1 MEMETENR
9 YIETDLG
16 NVAPNPRGDYS
27 AETTYEYLDLVVYK
41 GGSYL
46 CVADTSQGTAPE
58 PGKTTAVWQVLT
70 LPGDLTPEYVA
81 IHDDVVN
88 KAASA
93 AEDAAGT
100 AADRVVVADMK
111 DDVERLQREVTEST
125 ASAKAD
131 KESAAGYAA
140 AAEASR
146 RATAEAEANVV
157 AQVTGFDEH
166 VTEKTEEAATTI
178 TDERTRA
185 IQAVDSATQAAKS
198 AASSAADSASI
209 ATQAASTATSLA
221 AAAEAASKT
230 ATSAASETVKT
241 AKAAQEDIATAKSN
255 AIKAVQDAAAEEK
268 KAAAASASAAA
279 ASAENAKASET
290 SAGAMLGKVTEEG
303 EKQIADIRGVLND
316 VTNGLRTV
324 DEKAIETYYA
334 LRRTGK
340 VYQTKVWLYAK
351 NPTSAGEKLLDNA
364 DLVCEPSTDTVQGR
378 DDYASIPLFEWVNC
392 NYIRDDDGAPRPIA
406 IEGMQ
411 NYKTSGAFDVGTMQ
425 MSFYWKVETNAEEG
439 YQLWTISDSP
449 HEELGLSP
457 WSECVKADGT
467 VLPWCIGSKYFSGVA
482 SDGLPRSQPGLAI
495 INFVSHNSIIK
506 EYAKKGTGYQGGGAE
521 RNTFQILFNIIKGNT
536 KSSQTLYAGC
546 TNYSQQYKVSA
557 AETDVERVLV
567 SNAQASQLVV
577 GSAVSIGDPESA
589 TNLDRGNA
597 YMRNIADK
605 VRITSIEDLGDGTS
619 AVNVD
624 NGGAKFTTT
633 DTTYISTMPWHS
645 GATDSVLGHH
655 DGSPVS
661 NTSGKFPYRVQ
672 GREYAVGAYCIASD
686 TVMFFREDY
695 SKDVYVATKDT
706 KHSSSDATIKS
717 TYKLIGNIP
726 AHPDGKGSD
735 YWIGDVNVDL
745 QTGGWNPAS
754 QGSGSSQGMGDIL
767 YAGGANASGSREYL
781 QGGNLGGGSDG
792 GSAFLDC
799 WGWLDW
805 ASWGCAGCD

>member
-1 MEMETENR
+1 
-9 YIETDLG
+9 
-16 NVAPNPRGDYS
+16 
-27 AETTYEYLDLVVYK
+27 
-41 GGSYL
+41 
-46 CVADTSQGTAPE
+46 
-58 PGKTTAVWQVLT
+58 
-70 LPGDLTPEYVA
+70 
-81 IHDDVVN
+81 
-88 KAASA
+88 
-93 AEDAAGT
+93 
-100 AADRVVVADMK
+100 
-111 DDVERLQREVTEST
+111 
-125 ASAKAD
+125 
-131 KESAAGYAA
+131 
-140 AAEASR
+140 
-146 RATAEAEANVV
+146 
-157 AQVTGFDEH
+157 
-166 VTEKTEEAATTI
+166 
-178 TDERTRA
+178 
-185 IQAVDSATQAAKS
+185 
-198 AASSAADSASI
+198 
-209 ATQAASTATSLA
+209 
-221 AAAEAASKT
+221 
-230 ATSAASETVKT
+230 
-241 AKAAQEDIATAKSN
+241 
-255 AIKAVQDAAAEEK
+255 
-268 KAAAASASAAA
+268 
-279 ASAENAKASET
+279 
-290 SAGAMLGKVTEEG
+290 MLGKVTEEG

-340 VYQTKVWLYAK
+340 VYQTKVWLYVK

-495 INFVSHNSIIK
+495 MNFVSHNSIIK

-686 TVMFFREDY
+686 TAMFFREDY
-695 SKDVYVATKDT
+695 SKDVYVATKGT

-726 AHPDGKGSD
+726 THSDGKGSD

-754 QGSGSSQGMGDIL
+754 QGSGNSQGMGDIL

-781 QGGNLGGGSDG
+781 QGGGLWDGSRG
-792 GSAFLDC
+792 GSACLVC
-799 WGWLDW
+799 GGGLGGTNW
-805 ASWGCAGCD
+805 SCAGCD